1 MALCVNRL
9 ILRKVRKQDRETPEF
24 QKTGIWAT
32 TQKKKMPKKPEHPF
46 TDFTILLKH
55 WHHLKY
61 CHRVEMTA
69 PQSSY
74 IIKLSCSSD
83 PLQCLLT
90 GGDRLISQPWIRS
103 IGNWP
108 GHFWRWK
115 FPREALVFLCRV
127 WILTS
132 PSKIQLDAP
141 SCTYQVSNMPP
152 GRPSFVM
159 TSPWWIKNSTWL

>member
-1 MALCVNRL
+1 MMALCVNRL

-90 GGDRLISQPWIRS
+90 EGDCLISQP
-103 IGNWP
+103 
-108 GHFWRWK
+108 
-115 FPREALVFLCRV
+115 
-127 WILTS
+127 
-132 PSKIQLDAP
+132 
-141 SCTYQVSNMPP
+141 
-152 GRPSFVM
+152 
-159 TSPWWIKNSTWL
+159 